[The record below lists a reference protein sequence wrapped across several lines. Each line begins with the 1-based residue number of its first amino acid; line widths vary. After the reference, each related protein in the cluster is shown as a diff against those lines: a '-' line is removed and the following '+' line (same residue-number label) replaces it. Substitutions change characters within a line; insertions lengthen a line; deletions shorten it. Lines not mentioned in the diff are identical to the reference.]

1 MRNRR
6 KPGIRARANRAV
18 DGFASRIDGQTA
30 DAAGRASQVLT
41 MAVRL
46 LRWPSLA
53 LLVVPLPF
61 IAAVALIGLLEDGGV
76 RWVALVLA
84 LIMAAVSATFGV
96 RRWRILQAVEDPDK
110 LATELGIAVS
120 MSGKVDDARGALLQI
135 TSGSGSGPRVFNR
148 LRGVW
153 NTVGLSGR
161 WIDSVGDLPRARYF
175 FPPRVGTT
183 VAFTIAA
190 AWLVPIAF
198 VAFLLLGIAALA
210 N

>member
-6 KPGIRARANRAV
+6 KPGIRARANRVV
-18 DGFASRIDGQTA
+18 DDFASRIDGQTA
-30 DAAGRASQVLT
+30 EAAHRASQVLSLT
-41 MAVRL
+41 VRL

-61 IAAVALIGLLEDGGV
+61 IAGVALIAAVEDGAV
-76 RWVALVLA
+76 RWVALVVALA
-84 LIMAAVSATFGV
+84 MAAVSLLFGL
-96 RRWRILQAVEDPDK
+96 RRWRLLQAVEDPAK
-110 LATELGIAVS
+110 LSTELGIAVS

-135 TSGSGSGPRVFNR
+135 TSGGGTGPRVFNR

-183 VAFTIAA
+183 VAFTLAA

>member
-6 KPGIRARANRAV
+6 KPGIRSRANRAV
-18 DGFASRIDGQTA
+18 DDFASRIDGQTA
-30 DAAGRASQVLT
+30 DAARRAAQVLT
-41 MAVRL
+41 VAVRL

-61 IAAVALIGLLEDGGV
+61 IAAVALIAAIEDSNV
-76 RWVALVLA
+76 RWFALV
-84 LIMAAVSATFGV
+84 AAVAMAVVSITFGL

-120 MSGKVDDARGALLQI
+120 MSGKVDDARSALLQI
-135 TSGSGSGPRVFNR
+135 TSGSGSGPRMFTR

-153 NTVGLSGR
+153 TTVGLSGR

-183 VAFTIAA
+183 VAITLAA
-190 AWLVPIAF
+190 AWLVPISF